1 MFWLLI
7 GVFKRCQGLVPFT
20 SASSLISLRLCAVM
34 HMHLIASTSAVFIG
48 SAGPIRPVNFRGF
61 DHGDAFCTASKDR
74 RVAGLRGL
82 LVEMIDD
89 EDVRVVALVIDVDG
103 RVSGR

>member
-74 RVAGLRGL
+74 RVVVRRQRGL
-82 LVEMIDD
+82 EL
-89 EDVRVVALVIDVDG
+89 RPPG
-103 RVSGR
+103 RQRRRNSGTFSVMGL